1 MYHAAQRT
9 HPSRWSGA
17 TRDWTKIARVTL
29 NGVKEDTRSVRTAS
43 GHSRDRDPERSPHA
57 EGQRIETGRVHPD
70 PTYGSGVMPIVDPR
84 ATGRDEMFDVRLK
97 HSNGRTGESRDDRN
111 RSRERAIEH
120 HGEGVER
127 KSRLSEQ
134 GEPSPY

>member
-1 MYHAAQRT
+1 MGNR
-9 HPSRWSGA
+9 
-17 TRDWTKIARVTL
+17 K
-29 NGVKEDTRSVRTAS
+29 
-43 GHSRDRDPERSPHA
+43 
-57 EGQRIETGRVHPD
+57 HPD

-84 ATGRDEMFDVRLK
+84 AMGRNEMFDVRLK

-127 KSRLSEQ
+127 KSRVSEQ